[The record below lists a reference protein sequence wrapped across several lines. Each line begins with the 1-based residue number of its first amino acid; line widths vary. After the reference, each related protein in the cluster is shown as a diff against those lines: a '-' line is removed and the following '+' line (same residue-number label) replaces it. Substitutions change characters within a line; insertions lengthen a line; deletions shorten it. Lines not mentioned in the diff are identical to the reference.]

1 MAFDRTVVSWS
12 LLSCT
17 TLLSKRRGRSTSS
30 ISLTSTAIRFTARP
44 SDRLRRVVDQARVQ
58 LASTGCLHLPGL
70 VRPSMLRR
78 LSAETNRVAP
88 DAYTTVRQ
96 ITPYGDDG
104 TGHDDIPE
112 DHPRRWAGTWSNGF
126 VGKDRIPA
134 DSLIRILYDDEHFRR
149 FIADC
154 LGLDELHQFFDPI
167 RGLVVNVMGD
177 DTTQAWH
184 YDANEFVVSLMTR
197 RSTAGGTFEYC
208 PNLARDRRRTLRRRR
223 PSARRRPVPSLHV
236 LDLEV
241 GDLQLFRGRY
251 SLHRVAPTVGERHT
265 VLFGFSETP
274 GYIANVK
281 TTLLGYGR
289 VTQAHIDAD
298 TTFTSI
304 DGLAG

>member
-1 MAFDRTVVSWS
+1 VTSLVTQPLSVADIVDVVDVESYPIHHRADEQLRTVI
-12 LLSCT
+12 T
-17 TLLSKRRGRSTSS
+17 H
-30 ISLTSTAIRFTARP
+30 AR
-44 SDRLRRVVDQARVQ
+44 AQ
-58 LASTGCLHLPGL
+58 LDSTGCMHLPGFI
-70 VRPSMLRR
+70 RTAMLER
-78 LSAETNRVAP
+78 LTAETDAVAP
-88 DAYTTVRQ
+88 EAYTTMRD

-104 TGHDDIPE
+104 TGHDELPE

-126 VGKDRIPA
+126 VGKDRIPV
-134 DSLIRILYDDEHFRR
+134 DTVIRRLYDDDDFRDFVAR
-149 FIADC
+149 C

-167 RGLVVNVMGD
+167 RGLVINVMGD
-177 DTTQAWH
+177 DSTQAWH

-197 RSTAGGTFEYC
+197 RSASGGAFEYC
-208 PNLARDRRRTLRRRR
+208 PNLREIGDEHYDDVRAVISGDRTNVR
-223 PSARRRPVPSLHV
+223 V

-274 GYIANVK
+274 GYIANVS

-289 VTQAHIDAD
+289 VTQTHIDAEAD
-298 TTFTSI
+298 AKSI

>member
-1 MAFDRTVVSWS
+1 LSDTTGIFTFGDVPS
-12 LLSCT
+12 LLTQPLFVTDIVDVESYPIH
-17 TLLSKRRGRSTSS
+17 LASN
-30 ISLTSTAIRFTARP
+30 
-44 SDRLRRVVDQARVQ
+44 DRLRTIIGHARAQ
-58 LASTGCLHLPGL
+58 LDSTGCMYLPGFI
-70 VRPSMLRR
+70 RPTTLER
-78 LSAETNRVAP
+78 LTMETNAVAHE
-88 DAYTTVRQ
+88 AYATTRN

-104 TGHDDIPE
+104 TGHDDLPE

-134 DSLIRILYDDEHFRR
+134 GTVIRTLYDDDNFRD
-149 FIADC
+149 FVAAC
-154 LGLDELHQFFDPI
+154 LGLDELHQFDDPI

-197 RSTAGGTFEYC
+197 RSPSGGAFEYC
-208 PNLARDRRRTLRRRR
+208 PNLREIGDEHYDDVRAVIGGDRARVR
-223 PSARRRPVPSLHV
+223 V

-251 SLHRVAPTVGERHT
+251 SLHRVTQTMGERHT

-274 GYIANVK
+274 GYIANVE

-298 TTFTSI
+298 ADARSI

>member
-1 MAFDRTVVSWS
+1 MHDTLIQTAGTVDIVDLVDVDSYP
-12 LLSCT
+12 
-17 TLLSKRRGRSTSS
+17 
-30 ISLTSTAIRFTARP
+30 IHRP
-44 SDRLRRVVDQARVQ
+44 TSDRLRRVVDQARVQ

-134 DSLIRILYDDEHFRR
+134 DSLIRILYDDDHFRM

-197 RSTAGGTFEYC
+197 RSKAGGTFEYC
-208 PNLARDRRRTLRRRR
+208 PNLREIGDEHYDDVARVLGGDRSRVR
-223 PSARRRPVPSLHV
+223 V

>member
-1 MAFDRTVVSWS
+1 MHDTLVRTAATVDIVDLVDVDSYP
-12 LLSCT
+12 
-17 TLLSKRRGRSTSS
+17 
-30 ISLTSTAIRFTARP
+30 IHRP
-44 SDRLRRVVDQARVQ
+44 TSDRLRRVVDQARVQ
-58 LASTGCLHLPGL
+58 LMSTGCLHLPGL

-134 DSLIRILYDDEHFRR
+134 DSLIRILYDDEYFRT

-154 LGLDELHQFFDPI
+154 LGLDALHQFFDPI

-197 RSTAGGTFEYC
+197 RFKAGGTFEYC
-208 PNLARDRRRTLRRRR
+208 PNLREIGDEHYDEVARVLGGDRSRVR
-223 PSARRRPVPSLHV
+223 V

-281 TTLLGYGR
+281 STLLGYGR

>member
-1 MAFDRTVVSWS
+1 MHTPLNPTPRTVDIVDIDTYPIHRPTDGR
-12 LLSCT
+12 LLAV
-17 TLLSKRRGRSTSS
+17 
-30 ISLTSTAIRFTARP
+30 I
-44 SDRLRRVVDQARVQ
+44 DQARAQ
-58 LASTGCLHLPGL
+58 LVSTGCLHLPGF
-70 VRPSMLRR
+70 VRPSMFQR
-78 LSAETNRVAP
+78 LTAETNRVAP
-88 DAYTTVRQ
+88 EAYTTVRQ

-104 TGHDDIPE
+104 TGHDDVPE
-112 DHPRRWAGTWSNGF
+112 EHPRRWTGTWSNGF

-134 DSLIRILYDDEHFRR
+134 DSLIRTLYDDDHFRT
-149 FIADC
+149 FIARC

-167 RGLVVNVMGD
+167 RGLVVNVMGN
-177 DTTQAWH
+177 DTAQAWH

-197 RSTAGGTFEYC
+197 RSEAGGAFEYC
-208 PNLARDRRRTLRRRR
+208 PNLREVGDEHYDDVARVLGGDRSRVR
-223 PSARRRPVPSLHV
+223 V

-298 TTFTSI
+298 TTATSI